1 MLLQRLIDRHHHA
14 SFRETHQWSINNPA
28 EFWLEAWSDLGLVG
42 DPGST
47 AKTGLGFSDTQWF
60 PNARLN
66 IVNTLLAGNPDDEV
80 LVALTEDGP
89 RRSFTREQLRAEVAA
104 CAAALQGSG
113 VIAGDRVAA
122 WMPHVPETVIF
133 ALGALS
139 LGAVVSTASTDFGP
153 RALIDRFGQIEPT
166 VLLVSA
172 RSTYAGKVAD
182 HEGVLDEIL
191 GHLGSVKTL
200 VVAGGSEGRLSFEE
214 WIAPY
219 RGAPLSPVDLPFDH
233 PGFILFSS
241 GTTGKPKCIVHR
253 AAGVLLKVLSEQGYH
268 LDIRPGDRMLYA
280 TTCGW
285 MMWNW
290 LVMGLGR
297 GATIVLV
304 DGSPGFPDLGRL
316 WSLTADERLSFLG
329 VSAALIDTWRKA
341 ELSPRDYGSLES
353 LRTIASTGSPLGPEG
368 FDWVADSIS
377 PDVVVASIAGGTDLC
392 GCLVLGVAT
401 EAVRRGEIGGPALGL
416 DVTVVDSDGHQVPPG
431 VEGELV
437 CRTPFP
443 STPVEFWGDT
453 EGARMRSAYFDRFEG
468 IWAHGDFAKTTPDGG
483 FVILGRLDATL
494 NAKGVRIGTAE
505 IYRVVQSL
513 PGIQDSLAVA
523 QPHDGDSRIVLFVVT
538 ADELDEALQTRIRQ
552 ELRSQA
558 SPRHVP
564 SLIVQTPEVPRT
576 RSGKM
581 TELAVADIVAGRT
594 ERDTSSLA
602 NPESLEWFRQWAKG
616 SQDL

>member
-1 MLLQRLIDRHHHA
+1 MLLQRLSDRHDHS
-14 SFRETHQWSINNPA
+14 SFRETHQWSSDNPG
-28 EFWLEAWSDLGLVG
+28 EFWLEAWSDLGIVG
-42 DPGST
+42 DPGPS
-47 AKTGLGFSDTQWF
+47 AMAGRGFSDTQWF
-60 PNARLN
+60 PQARLN
-66 IVNTLLAGNPDDEV
+66 VVNTLLAGNPDDEV
-80 LVALTEDGP
+80 LVALTEDEP
-89 RRSFTREQLRAEVAA
+89 RRSFTREHLRTEVAA
-104 CAAALQGSG
+104 CAAALQASG
-113 VIAGDRVAA
+113 VSAGDRVAA

-133 ALGALS
+133 ALGALTI
-139 LGAVVSTASTDFGP
+139 GAIVSTASTDFGP
-153 RALIDRFGQIEPT
+153 SALVDRFGQIEPT
-166 VLLVSA
+166 VLLVPA

-182 HEGVLDEIL
+182 HESPLEEIL
-191 GHLGSVKTL
+191 DRLPSVQTL
-200 VVAGGSEGRLSFEE
+200 VVAGGSGSRLNFED
-214 WIAPY
+214 WLAPH
-219 RGAPLSPVDLPFDH
+219 RGAQLTPVDLPFDH
-233 PGFILFSS
+233 AGFILFSS

-268 LDIRPGDRMLYA
+268 LDVRPGDRMLYA

-304 DGSPGFPDLGRL
+304 DGSPGYPDLGRL
-316 WSLTADERLSFLG
+316 WSITAGEKVSFLG
-329 VSAALIDTWRKA
+329 VSAALLDTWRKA
-341 ELSPRDYGSLES
+341 ELSPSDYGSLENV
-353 LRTIASTGSPLGPEG
+353 RTIASTGSPLGPEG
-368 FDWVADSIS
+368 YDWVAESLS

-416 DVTVVDSDGHQVPPG
+416 DVTVVDSEGHQVLAG

-443 STPVEFWGDT
+443 STPLHFWGDAD
-453 EGARMRSAYFDRFEG
+453 GARMNSAYFDRFPG

-505 IYRVVQSL
+505 IYRVVQSI
-513 PGIQDSLAVA
+513 PGLLDSLAVA

-538 ADELDEALQTRIRQ
+538 TDELDEALESRIRR

-564 SLIVQTPEVPRT
+564 SLIVRAPAVPRT

-581 TELAVADIVAGRT
+581 TELAVADIVAGRK

-602 NPESLEWFRQWAKG
+602 NPESLEWFRRWAQG

>member
-1 MLLQRLIDRHHHA
+1 MLLQRLSDRHQHD
-14 SFRETHQWSINNPA
+14 SFRETHQWSITHPGD
-28 EFWLEAWSDLGLVG
+28 FWLEAWEDLGIIGTPGPTAMVG
-42 DPGST
+42 
-47 AKTGLGFSDTQWF
+47 KGFEGTTWF
-60 PNARLN
+60 PEARLN
-66 IVNTLLAGNPDDEV
+66 VVNTLLAGEPEDEV
-80 LVALTEDGP
+80 LVALSETGP
-89 RRSFTREQLRAEVAA
+89 RRHFTRQELRDEVAA
-104 CAAALQGSG
+104 CAAALQASG
-113 VIAGDRVAA
+113 VRAGDRVAA

-139 LGAVVSTASTDFGP
+139 IGAVVSTASTDFGP
-153 RALIDRFGQIEPT
+153 SALVDRLGQIEPT
-166 VLLVSA
+166 VLLTHAHS
-172 RSTYAGKVAD
+172 SYAGTVTH
-182 HEGVLDEIL
+182 HEGVLEQVLPDL
-191 GHLGSVKTL
+191 PSVTTVL
-200 VVAGGSEGRLSFEE
+200 VVGGGATHTRFED
-214 WIAPY
+214 WIAPH
-219 RGAPLSPVDLPFDH
+219 RGAPLNPVELPFDH

-268 LDIRPGDRMLYA
+268 LDIGPGDRVLYA

-304 DGSPGFPDLGRL
+304 DGSPGYPDLGRL
-316 WSLTADERLSFLG
+316 WSITAKERVSFLG
-329 VSAALIDTWRKA
+329 VSAALIDAWRKA
-341 ELSPRDYGSLES
+341 ELSPRDYGALDT
-353 LRTIASTGSPLGPEG
+353 LRTIASTGSPLAPEG
-368 FDWVADSIS
+368 YDWIAQTLS
-377 PDVVVASIAGGTDLC
+377 PEVVVASIAGGTDLC

-401 EAVRRGEIGGPALGL
+401 EPVRRGEISGPALGL
-416 DVTVVDSDGHQVPPG
+416 DVGVVDHSGVPLSAG
-431 VEGELV
+431 EEGELV

-443 STPVEFWGDT
+443 STPLYFWGDSD
-453 EGARMRSAYFDRFEG
+453 GSRLRGAYFDRFEG
-468 IWAHGDFAKTTPDGG
+468 IWAHGDFATTTPSGG

-505 IYRVVQSL
+505 IYRVVLSI
-513 PGIQDSLAVA
+513 PGIHDALAVA

-538 ADELDEALQTRIRQ
+538 SGELDEDLEARIRS

-564 SLIVQTPEVPRT
+564 SVIARAPEVPRT

-581 TELAVADIVAGRT
+581 MELAVADILAGRP

-602 NPESLEWFRQWAKG
+602 NPESLEWFRAFARN
-616 SQDL
+616 SLAP

>member
-1 MLLQRLIDRHHHA
+1 MLLQRLIDRHHDA
-14 SFRETHQWSINNPA
+14 SFRVSHQWSIDQPEN
-28 EFWLEAWSDLGLVG
+28 FWQEAWDDLGIVG
-42 DPGST
+42 DPGSL
-47 AKTGLGFSDTQWF
+47 ALTGKGFRDAQWF
-60 PNARLN
+60 PGARLN
-66 IVNTLLAGNPDDEV
+66 VVNTLLAGDHGDEV
-80 LVALTEDGP
+80 IVALSEEGP
-89 RRSFTREQLRAEVAA
+89 RHSMTRGELKAEVAA
-104 CAAALQGSG
+104 CARALQASG
-113 VIAGDRVAA
+113 VTIGDRVAA

-139 LGAVVSTASTDFGP
+139 IGAVVSTAFTDFGSS
-153 RALIDRFGQIEPT
+153 ALIDRFGQIEAT
-166 VLLVSA
+166 VLLAPA
-172 RSTYAGKVAD
+172 RSRYAGKEID
-182 HEGVLDEIL
+182 HDGVLDEIL
-191 GHLGSVKTL
+191 HQLPTVTTL
-200 VVAGGSEGRLSFEE
+200 VVAGGNDQRLSFED
-214 WIAPY
+214 WLAPH
-219 RGAPLSPVDLPFDH
+219 RGAPLTPVDLPFDH

-268 LDIRPGDRMLYA
+268 LDIRPGDRILYA

-304 DGSPGFPDLGRL
+304 DGSPAYPDLGRL
-316 WSLTADERLSFLG
+316 WSISSAENISFLG
-329 VSAALIDTWRKA
+329 VSAALIETWRKA
-341 ELSPRDYGSLES
+341 GITTGDHGSLDS

-368 FDWVADSIS
+368 YDWVAENVS
-377 PDVVVASIAGGTDLC
+377 PNVVVASIAGGTDLC

-401 EAVRRGEIGGPALGL
+401 EPVRRGEISGPALGL
-416 DVTVVDSDGHQVPPG
+416 DVTVVDSEGHQVEPG

-443 STPVEFWGDT
+443 STPLEFWGDT
-453 EGARMRSAYFDRFEG
+453 EGSRMRAAYFDRFEG
-468 IWAHGDFAKTTPDGG
+468 LWAHGDFAKTTPSGG

-505 IYRVVQSL
+505 IYRVVQSI
-513 PGIQDSLAVA
+513 PGIQDCLAVA

-538 ADELDEALQTRIRQ
+538 SAGLDEDLHAHIRS

-564 SLIVQTPEVPRT
+564 SLIVEAPAVPRT

-581 TELAVADIVAGRT
+581 TELAVADIVAKRA

-602 NPESLEWFRQWAKG
+602 NPESLEWFRQWATT
-616 SQDL
+616 SQDQ

>member
-1 MLLQRLIDRHHHA
+1 MLLQRLSDRHDHA
-14 SFRETHQWSINNPA
+14 SFRETHQWSIENPGD
-28 EFWLEAWSDLGLVG
+28 FWREAWNDLGIAG

-47 AKTGLGFSDTQWF
+47 AMTGQGFSYTRWF
-60 PNARLN
+60 PEGSLN
-66 IVNTLLAGNPDDEV
+66 VVNTLLAGKPDDEV

-89 RRSFTREQLRAEVAA
+89 RRSFTREQLRGEVAA
-104 CAAALQGSG
+104 CAAALEASG
-113 VIAGDRVAA
+113 VRAGDRVAA
-122 WMPHVPETVIF
+122 WMPHVPETVIY

-139 LGAVVSTASTDFGP
+139 MGAVVSTASIDFGP
-153 RALIDRFGQIEPT
+153 SALIDRFGQIEPT
-166 VLLVSA
+166 VLLVPA

-182 HEGVLDEIL
+182 HASVLDEIL
-191 GHLGSVKTL
+191 LQLPSVTTL
-200 VVAGGSEGRLSFEE
+200 VVAGGGEARVSFED
-214 WIAPY
+214 WLAPH
-219 RGAPLSPVDLPFDH
+219 RGAPLAPVDLPFDH

-268 LDIRPGDRMLYA
+268 LDVRPSDRMLYA

-316 WSLTADERLSFLG
+316 WSITAGESLSFLG

-341 ELSPRDYGSLES
+341 ELDPKDFGTLES

-368 FDWVADSIS
+368 YDWVAESIS
-377 PDVVVASIAGGTDLC
+377 PDIVVASIAGGTDLC

-416 DVTVVDSDGHQVPPG
+416 DVTVVDSEGHQVSAG

-443 STPVEFWGDT
+443 STPLEFWGDT
-453 EGARMRSAYFDRFEG
+453 NGARMRSAYFDRFEG
-468 IWAHGDFAKTTPDGG
+468 IWAHGDFAKSTREGG

-505 IYRVVQSL
+505 IYRIVQSI

-538 ADELDEALQTRIRQ
+538 TDELDEALETRIRQ

-564 SLIVQTPEVPRT
+564 SLIVRAPAVPRT

-581 TELAVADIVAGRT
+581 TELAVADIVAARA

-616 SQDL
+616 SRDL

>member
-1 MLLQRLIDRHHHA
+1 MLLQHLSDRHHHG
-14 SFRETHQWSINNPA
+14 SFRDTHQWSVQNPGQ
-28 EFWLEAWSDLGLVG
+28 FWLEAWSDLGIVG
-42 DPGST
+42 DSGST
-47 AKTGLGFSDTQWF
+47 AKTGEGFSGTQWF
-60 PNARLN
+60 PEARLN
-66 IVNTLLAGNPDDEV
+66 VVNTLLAGNPGDEV
-80 LVALTEDGP
+80 MVALTENGP
-89 RRSFTREQLRAEVAA
+89 RRSFTRDHLRAEVAA
-104 CAAALQGSG
+104 CAAALQACG
-113 VIAGDRVAA
+113 VGQGDRVAA

-153 RALIDRFGQIEPT
+153 TALVDRFGQIEPR
-166 VLLVSA
+166 VLLAPSH
-172 RSTYAGKVAD
+172 STYAGKVTE

-191 GHLGSVKTL
+191 GHLPSVQTL
-200 VVAGGSEGRLSFEE
+200 VVAGGGERRLSFED
-214 WIAPY
+214 WIAPH

-268 LDIRPGDRMLYA
+268 LDIQPSDRVFYA

-290 LVMGLGR
+290 LLMGLGR

-316 WSLTADERLSFLG
+316 WSIAAQEQLSFVG

-341 ELSPRDYGSLES
+341 DVAPKEFGSLES

-368 FDWVADSIS
+368 FDWVAETIS
-377 PDVVVASIAGGTDLC
+377 PEVMVASIAGGTDLC

-416 DVTVVDSDGHQVPPG
+416 DVTVVDSEGRQVAPG

-453 EGARMRSAYFDRFEG
+453 DGSRMKGAYFDRFEG
-468 IWAHGDFAKTTPDGG
+468 IWAHGDFAKTTPEGG

-505 IYRVVQSL
+505 IYRVVQSI
-513 PGIQDSLAVA
+513 PGIQDCLAVA

-538 ADELDEALQTRIRQ
+538 TTGLDEALETRIRQ

-564 SLIVQTPEVPRT
+564 ALIVQAPEVPRT

-581 TELAVADIVAGRT
+581 TELAVADIVAGRV

-602 NPESLEWFRQWAKG
+602 NPTSLDWFRQWAKG
-616 SQDL
+616 SQAP

>member
-1 MLLQRLIDRHHHA
+1 MLLQRLSDRHHHA
-14 SFRETHQWSINNPA
+14 SFRETHQWSIDNPG
-28 EFWLEAWSDLGLVG
+28 EFWLEAWSDLGIVG
-42 DPGST
+42 DPGPS
-47 AKTGLGFSDTQWF
+47 AMAGSGFSDTQWF
-60 PNARLN
+60 PQARLN
-66 IVNTLLAGNPDDEV
+66 VVNTLLAGNPDDEV

-89 RRSFTREQLRAEVAA
+89 RRSFTREHLRTEVAA
-104 CAAALQGSG
+104 CAAALQASG
-113 VIAGDRVAA
+113 VSAGDRVAA

-133 ALGALS
+133 ALGALTI
-139 LGAVVSTASTDFGP
+139 GAIVSTASTDFGP
-153 RALIDRFGQIEPT
+153 SALVDRFGQIEPT
-166 VLLVSA
+166 VLLVPA
-172 RSTYAGKVAD
+172 RSTYAGTVAE
-182 HEGVLDEIL
+182 HESPLEVILDRL
-191 GHLGSVKTL
+191 PSVQTL
-200 VVAGGSEGRLSFEE
+200 VVAGGSGSRLSFED
-214 WIAPY
+214 WVAPH
-219 RGAPLSPVDLPFDH
+219 RGAPLAPVDLPFDH

-268 LDIRPGDRMLYA
+268 LDVRPGDRMLYA

-290 LVMGLGR
+290 LVMGLGS

-304 DGSPGFPDLGRL
+304 DGSPGFPELGRL
-316 WSLTADERLSFLG
+316 WSIAAEERLSFLG

-341 ELSPRDYGSLES
+341 ELEPTDLGSLES

-368 FDWVADSIS
+368 YDWVAKSIS
-377 PDVVVASIAGGTDLC
+377 PDIVVASIAGGTDLC

-416 DVTVVDSDGHQVPPG
+416 DVTVVDSEGHPVAPG

-443 STPVEFWGDT
+443 STPVQFWGDAD
-453 EGARMRSAYFDRFEG
+453 GARMRSAYFDRFEG
-468 IWAHGDFAKTTPDGG
+468 IWAHGDFAKTTTEGG

-505 IYRVVQSL
+505 IYRVVQSI

-523 QPHDGDSRIVLFVVT
+523 QPHDGDSRIVLFIVT
-538 ADELDEALQTRIRQ
+538 TDELDEALETRIRQ

-564 SLIVQTPEVPRT
+564 SLIVRAPAVPRT

-581 TELAVADIVAGRT
+581 TELAVADIVAARA
-594 ERDTSSLA
+594 ERDTSSLS

-616 SQDL
+616 SKDL

>member
-89 RRSFTREQLRAEVAA
+89 RRSFTREQLRGDVAA

-377 PDVVVASIAGGTDLC
+377 PDIVVASIAGGTDLC

-581 TELAVADIVAGRT
+581 TELAVADIVAGRP

-602 NPESLEWFRQWAKG
+602 NPESLEWFRTWAQESRG
-616 SQDL
+616 P

>member
-47 AKTGLGFSDTQWF
+47 ATTGLGFGDTQWF

-89 RRSFTREQLRAEVAA
+89 RRSFTREQLRGDVAA
-104 CAAALQGSG
+104 CAAALQASG
-113 VIAGDRVAA
+113 VTAGDRVAA

-377 PDVVVASIAGGTDLC
+377 PDIVVASIAGGTDLC

>member
-1 MLLQRLIDRHHHA
+1 MLLQRLIDELGHS
-14 SFRETHQWSINNPA
+14 SFRETHQWSIDHPA
-28 EFWLEAWSDLGLVG
+28 EFWQRAWGDLGIAG
-42 DPGST
+42 DPGSSPSVVE
-47 AKTGLGFSDTQWF
+47 GFHDTQWF
-60 PNARLN
+60 PGASLN
-66 IVNTLLAGNPDDEV
+66 VVDTLLAGDPDEEV
-80 LVALTEDGP
+80 MVALDEEGT
-89 RRSFTREQLRAEVAA
+89 RRSYTRGQLRQEVAA
-104 CAAALQGSG
+104 CAAALVQAG
-113 VIAGDRVAA
+113 VAPGDRVAA

-133 ALGALS
+133 ALGALCV
-139 LGAVVSTASTDFGP
+139 GAVVSTASTDFGP
-153 RALIDRFGQIEPT
+153 AALVDRFGQIEPV
-166 VLLVSA
+166 VLLATASS
-172 RSTYAGKVAD
+172 RYAGKD
-182 HEGVLDEIL
+182 TSHGGVLEEVLRHIPSI
-191 GHLGSVKTL
+191 HTL
-200 VVAGGSEGRLSFEE
+200 VVAHGEGQGISFEQ
-214 WIAPY
+214 WLAPH
-219 RGAPLSPVDLPFDH
+219 RGSPLSPVPLPFDH

-304 DGSPGFPDLGRL
+304 DGSPGYPDLSRL
-316 WSLTADERLSFLG
+316 WSIAASERLTFLG

-341 ELSPRDYGSLES
+341 ALDPHQGGSLS
-353 LRTIASTGSPLGPEG
+353 ALRTIASTGSPLSPEG
-368 FDWVADSIS
+368 FDWIAQAVS
-377 PDVVVASIAGGTDLC
+377 PEVVVASIAGGTDLC

-401 EAVRRGEIGGPALGL
+401 EVVRRGEITGPALGL
-416 DVTVVDSDGHQVPPG
+416 DVGVVDDEGKDLRVG
-431 VEGELV
+431 AEGELV

-443 STPVEFWGDT
+443 STPLYFWGDS
-453 EGARMRSAYFDRFEG
+453 EGARMRSAYFERFEG
-468 IWAHGDFAKTTPDGG
+468 IWAHGDFATTTPSGG
-483 FVILGRLDATL
+483 FVILGRVDATL

-505 IYRVVQSL
+505 IYRVVLSL
-513 PGIQDSLAVA
+513 PGITDALAIA
-523 QPHDGDSRIVLFVVT
+523 QPWDGDSRIVLFIVT
-538 ADELDEALQTRIRQ
+538 DEELDEQLESLIRR

-564 SLIVQTPEVPRT
+564 SLIVRAPEVPRT

-602 NPESLEWFRQWAKG
+602 NPESLEWFRQWA
-616 SQDL
+616 SSSPAP

>member
-1 MLLQRLIDRHHHA
+1 MLLQRLGDRHHHA
-14 SFRETHQWSINNPA
+14 SFRETHQWSIDNPGD
-28 EFWLEAWSDLGLVG
+28 FWLEAWSDLGIVG
-42 DPGST
+42 DPGAT
-47 AKTGLGFSDTQWF
+47 AMTGGGFSDTQWF
-60 PNARLN
+60 PEASLN
-66 IVNTLLAGNPDDEV
+66 VVNTLLAGDPDDEV

-89 RRSFTREQLRAEVAA
+89 RRSFTREQLRDEVAA
-104 CAAALQGSG
+104 CAAALQASG
-113 VIAGDRVAA
+113 VRAGDRVAA
-122 WMPHVPETVIF
+122 WMPHVPDTVIY

-139 LGAVVSTASTDFGP
+139 IGAVVSTASTDFGP
-153 RALIDRFGQIEPT
+153 TALIDRFGQIEPA
-166 VLLVSA
+166 VLLA
-172 RSTYAGKVAD
+172 PAHSTYAGKVAD
-182 HEGVLDEIL
+182 HEGALDEIL
-191 GHLGSVKTL
+191 RELHSVTTL
-200 VVAGGSEGRLSFEE
+200 VVSGGGEGRLSFED
-214 WIAPY
+214 WLAPH
-219 RGAPLSPVDLPFDH
+219 RGAPLTPVDLPFDH

-253 AAGVLLKVLSEQGYH
+253 AAGVLLKVLSEQAYH
-268 LDIRPGDRMLYA
+268 LDVRPGDRMLYA

-290 LVMGLGR
+290 LVMGLGS

-304 DGSPGFPDLGRL
+304 DGSPGFPELGRL
-316 WSLTADERLSFLG
+316 WSIAAEERLSFLG

-341 ELSPRDYGSLES
+341 ELEPTDFGSLES

-368 FDWVADSIS
+368 YDWVAKSIS
-377 PDVVVASIAGGTDLC
+377 PDIVVASIAGGTDLC

-416 DVTVVDSDGHQVPPG
+416 DVTVVDSEGHPVAPG

-443 STPVEFWGDT
+443 STPVQFWGDAD
-453 EGARMRSAYFDRFEG
+453 GARMRSAYFDRFEG
-468 IWAHGDFAKTTPDGG
+468 IWAHGDFAKTTTEGG

-505 IYRVVQSL
+505 IYRVVQSI

-538 ADELDEALQTRIRQ
+538 TEELDEALETRIRQ

-564 SLIVQTPEVPRT
+564 SLIVRAPAVPRT

-581 TELAVADIVAGRT
+581 TELAVADIVAARA

-602 NPESLEWFRQWAKG
+602 NPESLEWFRQWAKS
-616 SQDL
+616 SQDQ

>member
-1 MLLQRLIDRHHHA
+1 MLLQHLSDRHQHA
-14 SFRETHQWSINNPA
+14 SFRDTHQWSREHPG
-28 EFWLEAWSDLGLVG
+28 EFWLEAWDDLGIIGNPG
-42 DPGST
+42 DT
-47 AKTGLGFSDTQWF
+47 AVSGEGFEDTRWF
-60 PNARLN
+60 PGATLN
-66 IVNTLLAGNPDDEV
+66 IVNTLLAGNPDEEV
-80 LVALTEDGP
+80 LVAHSESGP
-89 RRSFTREQLRAEVAA
+89 RRSYTREQLRAEVAA
-104 CAAALQGSG
+104 CAAALQASG
-113 VIAGDRVAA
+113 VSAGDRVAA

-133 ALGALS
+133 AVGALS
-139 LGAVVSTASTDFGP
+139 IGAVVSTASTDFGP
-153 RALIDRFGQIEPT
+153 GALVDRFGQIEPT
-166 VLLVSA
+166 VLLASA
-172 RSTYAGKVAD
+172 QSTYGGKMTD
-182 HEGVLDEIL
+182 HHAVLDEVL
-191 GHLGSVKTL
+191 DALPSVRT
-200 VVAGGSEGRLSFEE
+200 VVVVGGEAPSVSFES
-214 WIAPY
+214 WVAPH
-219 RGAPLSPVDLPFDH
+219 RGASLNPVDLPFDH

-268 LDIRPGDRMLYA
+268 LDVRAGDRVFYA

-290 LVMGLGR
+290 LLLGLGR

-304 DGSPGFPDLGRL
+304 DGSPAHPNLGRL
-316 WSLTADERLSFLG
+316 WSIAAEEKLSFLG

-341 ELSPRDYGSLES
+341 HISPHDAGSLDA

-368 FDWVADSIS
+368 FDWVASEVS

-401 EAVRRGEIGGPALGL
+401 EPVRRGEISGPALGL
-416 DVTVVDSDGHQVPPG
+416 DVTVVDSEGHEVGPG

-443 STPVEFWGDT
+443 STPLHFFGDT
-453 EGARMRSAYFDRFEG
+453 DGSRMRSAYFERFEG
-468 IWAHGDFAKTTPDGG
+468 IWAHGDFAKTTPAGG

-505 IYRVVQSL
+505 IYRVVNSI

-523 QPHDGDSRIVLFVVT
+523 QPFESDSRVVLFVVT
-538 ADELDEALQTRIRQ
+538 DEALDDALESRIRSD
-552 ELRSQA
+552 LRSQA

-564 SLIVQTPEVPRT
+564 SLIVQAPAVPRT

-581 TELAVADIVAGRT
+581 TELAVADIVAGRP

-602 NPESLEWFRQWAKG
+602 NPESLEWFRTWAQESRG
-616 SQDL
+616 P

>member
-14 SFRETHQWSINNPA
+14 SFRETHQWSIDNPA

-47 AKTGLGFSDTQWF
+47 AATGQGFGDTQWF

-89 RRSFTREQLRAEVAA
+89 RRSFTREQLRGDVAA
-104 CAAALQGSG
+104 CAAALQASG

-538 ADELDEALQTRIRQ
+538 ADELDDALQTRIRQ

>member
-1 MLLQRLIDRHHHA
+1 M
-14 SFRETHQWSINNPA
+14 
-28 EFWLEAWSDLGLVG
+28 
-42 DPGST
+42 
-47 AKTGLGFSDTQWF
+47 TGQGFSDTQWF
-60 PNARLN
+60 PKATLN
-66 IVNTLLAGNPDDEV
+66 VVNTLLAGNPDDEV

-89 RRSFTREQLRAEVAA
+89 RRSFTREQLRGEVAA
-104 CAAALQGSG
+104 CAAALEASG
-113 VIAGDRVAA
+113 VRAGDRVAA
-122 WMPHVPETVIF
+122 WMPHVPETVIY

-139 LGAVVSTASTDFGP
+139 MGAVVSTASTDFGP
-153 RALIDRFGQIEPT
+153 SALIDRFGQIEPT
-166 VLLVSA
+166 VLLVPA
-172 RSTYAGKVAD
+172 RSTYAGKMAD
-182 HEGVLDEIL
+182 HESVLDEIL
-191 GHLGSVKTL
+191 LQLPSVTTL
-200 VVAGGSEGRLSFEE
+200 VVAGGGEGRVSFED
-214 WIAPY
+214 WIAPH
-219 RGAPLSPVDLPFDH
+219 RGAPLTPVDLPFDH

-268 LDIRPGDRMLYA
+268 LDVRPGDRMLYA

-316 WSLTADERLSFLG
+316 WSITAGERLSFLG

-341 ELSPRDYGSLES
+341 ELQPKDFGSLES

-368 FDWVADSIS
+368 YDWVAESIS
-377 PDVVVASIAGGTDLC
+377 PDIVVASIAGGTDLC

-416 DVTVVDSDGHQVPPG
+416 DVTVVDSEGHQVSAG

-453 EGARMRSAYFDRFEG
+453 DGSRMRSAYFDRFEG
-468 IWAHGDFAKTTPDGG
+468 IWAHGDFAKTTPEGG

-505 IYRVVQSL
+505 IYRVVQSI

-523 QPHDGDSRIVLFVVT
+523 QPPLFEINV
-538 ADELDEALQTRIRQ
+538 
-552 ELRSQA
+552 
-558 SPRHVP
+558 
-564 SLIVQTPEVPRT
+564 
-576 RSGKM
+576 
-581 TELAVADIVAGRT
+581 
-594 ERDTSSLA
+594 
-602 NPESLEWFRQWAKG
+602 
-616 SQDL
+616 